1 MVPDSLTT
9 KQAEKQAVE
18 PEPEVILADAS
29 SPLEGE
35 GELEEELII
44 KEITIDGIC
53 GVY

>member
-1 MVPDSLTT
+1 MVSDSVPT
-9 KQAEKQAVE
+9 KRDDRQAVE
-18 PEPEVILADAS
+18 PEPAVDLAEPS

>member
-1 MVPDSLTT
+1 MVSDSVPT
-9 KQAEKQAVE
+9 KRDDGQTVE
-18 PEPEVILADAS
+18 PEQAVDWAEPS
-29 SPLEGE
+29 SPPQGE

>member
-1 MVPDSLTT
+1 MVSDSVST
-9 KQAEKQAVE
+9 KRDARQAVE
-18 PEPEVILADAS
+18 PEPEVNLADAS

>member
-1 MVPDSLTT
+1 MVSDSLPT
-9 KQAEKQAVE
+9 KRDDRQAVE
-18 PEPEVILADAS
+18 PEPAVDSAGPS

-44 KEITIDGIC
+44 KEIAIDGIC

>member
-1 MVPDSLTT
+1 MVSDSVTT
-9 KQAEKQAVE
+9 KWDDWQTVE
-18 PEPEVILADAS
+18 PEPEVNLAEAS

>member
-1 MVPDSLTT
+1 MVSGPVPKKKNDRQT
-9 KQAEKQAVE
+9 VE
-18 PEPEVILADAS
+18 PEPAIDLAQSS

-44 KEITIDGIC
+44 KEISIDGIC